1 VKIISRKKERDIN
14 RIAKLMRCSTDE
26 VMMELKDMIVKGL
39 LMNIQIDEEKKVIL
53 IIDLVKSS
61 VPGAN

>member
-1 VKIISRKKERDIN
+1 
-14 RIAKLMRCSTDE
+14 
-26 VMMELKDMIVKGL
+26 MELKDMIVKGL

>member
-1 VKIISRKKERDIN
+1 MKIISRKKERDIN